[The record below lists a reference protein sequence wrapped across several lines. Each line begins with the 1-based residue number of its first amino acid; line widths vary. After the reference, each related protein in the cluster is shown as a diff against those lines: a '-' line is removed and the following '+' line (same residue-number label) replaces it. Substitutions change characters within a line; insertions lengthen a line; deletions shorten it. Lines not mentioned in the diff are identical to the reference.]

1 MQELRL
7 SQPSLVLLTYIEH
20 VPHRNTRKNR
30 TEQNSTTPSTA
41 SDDGVEVVYVFS
53 HTGLATADIIARS
66 SHTVRSDLESVNYWD
81 NAYTLVARSS
91 SSDGCSASGNGL

>member
-20 VPHRNTRKNR
+20 APHRNTRKNR

-41 SDDGVEVVYVFS
+41 SDDGVVYVFS

-66 SHTVRSDLESVNYWD
+66 SHTVRSDLESVNYV
-81 NAYTLVARSS
+81 L
-91 SSDGCSASGNGL
+91 G